1 MITLSILG
9 PRMITFGRRHA
20 PHTLTPA
27 RRNAPR
33 VDRGSR
39 LLRARRRGTLS
50 AALLTPAFRMA
61 EDCEV
66 WEDPV
71 LERYDP
77 FGRTMSLR
85 QMMDRLM
92 EDAFVMPRGGQAA
105 GAGSA
110 AMDVYEEGENLIVEA
125 QLPGMKPDDI
135 DISVE
140 RGTLTIRGETKA
152 EEERKERNYL
162 IREQRM
168 GSFSRSLHLPES
180 VDTDA
185 CQATFENGV
194 LRLTFP
200 KAERAKPRRIQV
212 TPGGGAQAIGAGTSG
227 SAGAGGGSSQTRAGG
242 QSAAQSG
249 AGEQPGSGA
258 GRSSGGRGTAR
269 S

>member
-1 MITLSILG
+1 
-9 PRMITFGRRHA
+9 
-20 PHTLTPA
+20 
-27 RRNAPR
+27 
-33 VDRGSR
+33 
-39 LLRARRRGTLS
+39 
-50 AALLTPAFRMA
+50 MA
-61 EDCEV
+61 EHRGMWEV
-66 WEDPV
+66 PV
-71 LERYDP
+71 IERYDP

-105 GAGSA
+105 AAGSA
-110 AMDVYEEGENLIVEA
+110 ALDVYEEGDNLVVEA
-125 QLPGMKPDDI
+125 QLPGVKPDDI
-135 DISVE
+135 DVSVE

-152 EEERKERNYL
+152 EEERRERNYL

-212 TPGGGAQAIGAGTSG
+212 ASGGGAQAIGAGTSG
-227 SAGAGGGSSQTRAGG
+227 SAAAGGGGGQTRAGG
-242 QSAAQSG
+242 QSAAQGGS
-249 AGEQPGSGA
+249 GEQAGGGA
-258 GRSSGGRGTAR
+258 GRSRRAGGTAR